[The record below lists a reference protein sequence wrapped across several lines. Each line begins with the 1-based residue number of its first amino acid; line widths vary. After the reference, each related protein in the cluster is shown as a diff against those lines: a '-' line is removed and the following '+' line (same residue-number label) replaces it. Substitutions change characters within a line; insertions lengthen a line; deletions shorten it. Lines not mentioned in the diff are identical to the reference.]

1 MTENMKKFLEA
12 VSKNEELTKKINTM
26 TKEDLLALAKEL
38 SIELTED
45 DFAQESEL
53 EKDEL
58 DVVAGGSVCACPFVG
73 GGVGNTN
80 AEKSCFCT
88 AGGGGEISDLAGGGC
103 RCVCVLGGGGKAVDS
118 VPYPED
124 YNE

>member
-12 VSKNEELTKKINTM
+12 VSKNEELAKKINTM

-38 SIELTED
+38 GIELTGD

-58 DVVAGGSVCACPFVG
+58 EAVTGGW
-73 GGVGNTN
+73 
-80 AEKSCFCT
+80 KDCFCV
-88 AGGGGEISDLAGGGC
+88 A
-103 RCVCVLGGGGKAVDS
+103 GGGGKAD
-118 VPYPED
+118 ED
-124 YNE
+124 GKACACVAFGGGSARDGENRCWCIGAGSGDKPLYAD

>member
-12 VSKNEELTKKINTM
+12 VSKNEILAKKINTM

-58 DVVAGGSVCACPFVG
+58 EAVTGGW
-73 GGVGNTN
+73 
-80 AEKSCFCT
+80 KDCFCV
-88 AGGGGEISDLAGGGC
+88 A
-103 RCVCVLGGGGKAVDS
+103 GGGGKAD
-118 VPYPED
+118 ED
-124 YNE
+124 GKPCACVAFGGGSARDGENRCWCIGAGSGDKPLYAD